1 MDAHPLAYELI
12 SRRLDRIARRAPSPC
27 GVVLPDTVGT
37 GVRLFAECAVVLFP
51 AWLVTWSCLSWGRM
65 GIVSGAGR
73 AGTVLYYWPE
83 ILLILGAL
91 PPLFHG
97 TLCARDGREI
107 DLRRRLWHHLRP
119 FVRVLVGY
127 ALAVAVTFLLVDAD
141 LRDIRD
147 GYWSTHGLAL
157 AVTLPLLLASFYAQ
171 FAVTAEE
178 VTPLYAG
185 YRCLGASQVEEVALA
200 ACDQHIRSFRSE
212 EDDL

>member
-1 MDAHPLAYELI
+1 M
-12 SRRLDRIARRAPSPC
+12 
-27 GVVLPDTVGT
+27 
-37 GVRLFAECAVVLFP
+37 
-51 AWLVTWSCLSWGRM
+51 
-65 GIVSGAGR
+65 
-73 AGTVLYYWPE
+73 
-83 ILLILGAL
+83 LLILGAL
-91 PPLFHG
+91 PPLIHA
-97 TLCARDGREI
+97 TLRARDGREI

-127 ALAVAVTFLLVDAD
+127 TLAVAVTVLLVDAD

-171 FAVTAEE
+171 FAGTAEE
-178 VTPLYAG
+178 VAPLYAG
-185 YRCLGASQVEEVALA
+185 YRCLGAAQVDEVAFA